1 MKDLPV
7 CVNIVFL
14 FQKIFIGVW
23 SLYSV
28 LSVSACYIFNV
39 HISSSFKLS
48 LLMVPGI
55 SD

>member
-1 MKDLPV
+1 MLT
-7 CVNIVFL
+7 L
-14 FQKIFIGVW
+14 FFFFKKFFIGVW

-39 HISSSFKLS
+39 HILSSFKLS